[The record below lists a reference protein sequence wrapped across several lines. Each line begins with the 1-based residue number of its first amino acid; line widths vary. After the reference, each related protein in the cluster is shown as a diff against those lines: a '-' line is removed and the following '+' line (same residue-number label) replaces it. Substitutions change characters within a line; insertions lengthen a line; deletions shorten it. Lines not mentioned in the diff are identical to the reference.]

1 MALEEPEDKKASIPG
16 WLVSFGDMMTLILTF
31 FILLVSLA
39 STQDAGLMASA
50 LGTFDLR
57 LKNSPMPEEISGQ
70 EQRQS
75 LDETRARF
83 NLPPVN
89 AEDRAETPEDAAL
102 VELVKAQSIDALPRM
117 NEQLFPDLV
126 RFEGV
131 RTTLTGEQLDLLR
144 KRVEWLRP
152 GPEELLVLEVEP
164 EATLAR
170 TEALERARLRA
181 EHLRAILVE
190 QNGFR
195 SHRVE
200 TRVAPFGHAKHK
212 PQPGEAR
219 ARMLRKLPNKR

>member
-57 LKNSPMPEEISGQ
+57 LKSSPMPEEISGQ

-89 AEDRAETPEDAAL
+89 AEDRAET
-102 VELVKAQSIDALPRM
+102 
-117 NEQLFPDLV
+117 
-126 RFEGV
+126 
-131 RTTLTGEQLDLLR
+131 R
-144 KRVEWLRP
+144 KMQRW
-152 GPEELLVLEVEP
+152 
-164 EATLAR
+164 
-170 TEALERARLRA
+170 
-181 EHLRAILVE
+181 
-190 QNGFR
+190 
-195 SHRVE
+195 
-200 TRVAPFGHAKHK
+200 
-212 PQPGEAR
+212 
-219 ARMLRKLPNKR
+219 